1 MEKQCKSCNRKS
13 EIRMPAY
20 YEQNLKVK
28 KWVRRHGGSEIIIT
42 KIYDKLI
49 LSFERAPP

>member
-1 MEKQCKSCNRKS
+1 MEKQCKSWNGKN